1 MVLAP
6 GRMKREE
13 LRFLIFCFVLVV
25 LVVVAYLEMGS
36 GK

>member
-1 MVLAP
+1 
-6 GRMKREE
+6 MKREE